1 MAKKQWRTLVLLLVV
16 FALSSLLLAACSRTS
31 TAGSG
36 SPVGTTSANAGTSP
50 SAVTGTSTD
59 TSSTP
64 PSSSSPSTST
74 GSCAAGTT
82 VKTSVNNFEQSCITL
97 KKGDTL
103 KIVQDQTSFHIFDYG
118 QWNGNTQQ
126 PASATAGA
134 PALKSLQM
142 SGPTVSI
149 GPFTTAGT
157 YHIYCTVHPG
167 MNLTI
172 VVH

>member
-1 MAKKQWRTLVLLLVV
+1 MAKKQWRTLALLLAV
-16 FALSSLLLAACSRTS
+16 FALSSLLLGACSRATPVASSSNSSSNTSGSSSSSTS
-31 TAGSG
+31 T
-36 SPVGTTSANAGTSP
+36 P
-50 SAVTGTSTD
+50 S
-59 TSSTP
+59 
-64 PSSSSPSTST
+64 SSSSPSTSPSASGGACT
-74 GSCAAGTT
+74 AGTT

-97 KKGDTL
+97 KKGETL
-103 KIVQDQTSFHIFDYG
+103 KIVQDQTSFHLFDYG

-126 PASATAGA
+126 PGQA
-134 PALKSLQM
+134 PAGGPTIKSLQLTGA
-142 SGPTVSI
+142 SVNI